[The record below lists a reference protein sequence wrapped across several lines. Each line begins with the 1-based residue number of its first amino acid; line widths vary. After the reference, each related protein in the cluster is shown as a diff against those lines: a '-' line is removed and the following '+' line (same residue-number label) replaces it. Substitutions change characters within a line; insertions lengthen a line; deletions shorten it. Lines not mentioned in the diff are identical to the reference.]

1 MGQWAGYAPVFDS
14 SAFGKETTAK
24 GLTRS
29 RFRYIGRALQ
39 INVSTGITRKV
50 VCCLPQKTIRPEK
63 EYTLNVNLNNKVK
76 AK

>member
-1 MGQWAGYAPVFDS
+1 MGQWAGCAPVFDS
-14 SAFGKETTAK
+14 SAFEKETTAK

-29 RFRYIGRALQ
+29 HFRYIGRALQ
-39 INVSTGITRKV
+39 ISVRKYG
-50 VCCLPQKTIRPEK
+50 LLFTTEKHTSEK